1 MGILTSRQLATLL
14 GVVLAGTMSGPYEML
29 LMNTAAAPTAK
40 GTARLVFAASPFG
53 IALTRDG
60 HASYDVIVA
69 AEGLPEPASLG
80 AFTHYV
86 AWAVTTDLKSWQALG
101 TVRNGTSTVGHAE
114 LNKFLFVI
122 TAEAGAAPK
131 KHLGPTILHGEAPSA
146 WLQSF
151 MSHPLFRGLPP

>member
-1 MGILTSRQLATLL
+1 MIARRWAA
-14 GVVLAGTMSGPYEML
+14 LAGIALAGAITGPYEML
-29 LMNTAAAPTAK
+29 LMNTTAAPTAK
-40 GTARLVFAASPFG
+40 GTARLVFAPSPFG
-53 IALTRDG
+53 ISLTRDG
-60 HASYDVIVA
+60 RTSYDVIVTV
-69 AEGLPEPASLG
+69 EGLPEPATLG

-86 AWAVTTDLKSWQALG
+86 AWAVTTDLKSWHMLG

-114 LNKFLFVI
+114 MNKFLFVI

-131 KHLGPTILHGEAPSA
+131 KHAGPTILHGEAPSA